1 MVDPTLN
8 ELDEFFAPRTPA
20 RELGIVVSGSL
31 SKGLEV
37 KLDPAAPV
45 EEIAVGRY
53 ITITG
58 DKLKFFGMITDV
70 ALDSINPQIEKT
82 PPDIG
87 DDPFLREIHVG
98 TSVFGR
104 IHISPMLVLDQH
116 TDQPRPVKT
125 IPGHFARAYVA
136 TEEDVNMVFGQ
147 EDAEHFHIGEP
158 LDMAEVQINLDL
170 TRMIER
176 SMGVFGKS
184 GTGKSFLTRLLLAGV
199 IQRQTAVSLI
209 FDMHNDYGWEVQT
222 EGRTSV
228 KGLKQLFPQQVAIFT
243 LDEESSRRRRVR
255 PDFTVVLD
263 WSDIQPEDLEM
274 LRTTLDLSD
283 QMIGA
288 AYSLRRA
295 WGQGWIKKLLSADK
309 LEVDELIEGTT
320 LNRSSVDA
328 LSRRLERLSR
338 FDFLR
343 DSWKGDSAETIIQYL
358 ERGISVVLEFGRYG
372 NSLEAYILVAN
383 YLTRRIHEMYVHR
396 VERALGEPGQEPPQ
410 LLIVIEEAHK
420 FLDPQIAR
428 QTIFGVIARELRK
441 YNVTL
446 LIVDQRPSGI
456 DEEVMSQIGTRVT
469 ALLDNE
475 RDINAVLTGVS
486 GAGALREVL
495 ARLDT
500 KQQALIIGHAVPM
513 PVVIQT
519 RTYDQTFY
527 AAVGFRDEATLKKG
541 RKERVNLLRGEPE
554 TGID

>member
-1 MVDPTLN
+1 MMDHEAN
-8 ELDEFFAPRTPA
+8 ELDLFFPRVDPA
-20 RELGIVVSGSL
+20 TQHLGVIISGSL

-37 KLDPAAPV
+37 KLDPSAPL

-53 ITITG
+53 VIIEG
-58 DKLKFFGMITDV
+58 AKLKFFGMITDV
-70 ALDSINPQIEKT
+70 ALDNTNPQIEKT
-82 PPDIG
+82 PPDIS
-87 DDPFLREIHVG
+87 DSFLREVYAGVSI
-98 TSVFGR
+98 FGR
-104 IHISPMLVLDQH
+104 IHVSPLLILDQNAAE
-116 TDQPRPVKT
+116 PRPVKT
-125 IPGHFARAYVA
+125 IPGHFASVRAA
-136 TEEDVNMVFGQ
+136 LEEDVNMVFGP
-147 EDAEHFHIGEP
+147 EDDQHFYIGEP
-158 LDMAEVQINLDL
+158 LDMAEVQVNLDL
-170 TRMIER
+170 YRMVER
-176 SMGVFGKS
+176 SVGIFGKS
-184 GTGKSFLTRLLLAGV
+184 GTGKSFLTRLLLAG
-199 IQRQTAVSLI
+199 IIKRRAAVSLI
-209 FDMHNDYGWEVQT
+209 FDMHNDYGWEVQS
-222 EGRTSV
+222 ESRTPV

-243 LDEESSRRRRVR
+243 LDEASSRRRKVR

-295 WGQGWIKKLLSADK
+295 WGRGWIKQLLQADK
-309 LEVDELIEGTT
+309 AEIDLLVEGTT
-320 LNRSSVDA
+320 INRSSLDA
-328 LSRRLERLSR
+328 LSRRLERLTR
-338 FDFLR
+338 FEFLR
-343 DSWKGDSAETIIQYL
+343 DSWKGDSAQRMVEYL
-358 ERGISVVLEFGRYG
+358 EKGINVVLEFGRYG

-383 YLTRRIHEMYVHR
+383 YLTRRIHQMYVER
-396 VERALGEPGQEPPQ
+396 VESALGDASQEPPQ

-486 GAGALREVL
+486 GASALREVL

-500 KQQALIIGHAVPM
+500 KQQALIMGHAVPM

-519 RTYDQTFY
+519 RTYDAEFY
-527 AAVGFRDEATLKKG
+527 AAVGVMDPTQLRAS
-541 RKERVNLLRGEPE
+541 RASRVNLLRGQEE
-554 TGID
+554 KGID